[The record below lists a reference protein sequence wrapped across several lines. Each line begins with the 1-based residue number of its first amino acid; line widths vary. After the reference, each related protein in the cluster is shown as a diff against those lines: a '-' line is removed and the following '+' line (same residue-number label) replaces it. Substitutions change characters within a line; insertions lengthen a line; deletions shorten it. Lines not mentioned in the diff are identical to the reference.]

1 MKKRILSLLLALV
14 LVLCGLTGCGEAV
27 GEIAGNVAEVAKA
40 ELETQVKAAFEK
52 YKVDIIELK
61 TSVGKLNG
69 SSGDNQFFCA
79 ALVQSDSEAVPQDV
93 ADSLSKLFHDAGLA
107 VQTGSEIE
115 NEYLEHKELSFKFT
129 GFDDGKT
136 YYVVWCYTD
145 KLPSLSDL
153 ENLVPTGTSPG
164 VG

>member
-1 MKKRILSLLLALV
+1 MLALGLLL
-14 LVLCGLTGCGEAV
+14 CCLTGCGEAV
-27 GEIAGNVAEVAKA
+27 GEIAGNVAEVAKT
-40 ELETQVKAAFEK
+40 ELENQVKAAFEK

-61 TSVGKLNG
+61 TAVGKLNG
-69 SSGDNQFFCA
+69 ENGDIQFFCA
-79 ALVQSDSEAVPQDV
+79 ALVQSDSEAVPRDV

-115 NEYLEHKELSFKFT
+115 SNYLEHKELSFKFT

-136 YYVVWCYTD
+136 YYLVWCYTD

-153 ENLVPTGTSPG
+153 ESLVPSGTTGG